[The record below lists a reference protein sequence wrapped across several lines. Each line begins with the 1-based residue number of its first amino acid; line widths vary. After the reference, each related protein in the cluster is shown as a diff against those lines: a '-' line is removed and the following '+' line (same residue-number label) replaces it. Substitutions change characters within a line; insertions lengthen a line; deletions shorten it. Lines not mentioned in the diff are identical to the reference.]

1 MTITFYNNTAPYH
14 DRPLDIYNGMADK
27 TNTIL
32 LESAEINTKEAT
44 YSLMVPKTCMRIVA
58 DKDSVAMTA
67 LNANGEN
74 CMHHM
79 ARVLS
84 EFNPTIDG
92 NTLTCI
98 FPPADNNLEEQERV
112 KTPNVLHV
120 LRLLRQ
126 EYQSAGDAFFLT
138 GVFSFD
144 LLEICETIGQVPR
157 GENDCPNYV
166 FYIAETLMR
175 FDHIQKTVTT
185 SGIVFHGHGNK
196 GGENENTADITQS
209 IQSQLND
216 LKSYGIAPL
225 NVDSTPIT
233 KSIRPT
239 TGTSDAEFCTQVKQ
253 CKDYIRAG
261 DAFQIVPSRVFSLP
275 CEKPLLSYA
284 ALKQL
289 NPSPYM
295 FYMHDADFITFGASP
310 ESALK
315 YQSTNNEVT
324 LYPIAGTRPRGKNPD
339 GSINVDLDS
348 RHELDLRTD
357 KKETSEHIMLVDLA
371 RNDIARIS
379 IPTTRTVASLMQI
392 DKYSHVQHLVSI
404 VTGKLKPIYDCLHAY
419 QLCMNMGTLTGA
431 PKIRATEII
440 REMEGKRR
448 GSYGGAV
455 GYINGHG
462 DMDTCITIRSAYVK
476 NNTAYIA
483 AGAGVVLESD
493 PQSEADETRIKAM
506 PVLTAIGKVH
516 GFDIQKESN

>member
-14 DRPLDIYNGMADK
+14 DKPLDIYNGMADK

-32 LESAEINTKEAT
+32 LESAEIKTKQDT
-44 YSLMVPKTCMRIVA
+44 YSLMVPKTCVRIVA
-58 DKDSVAMTA
+58 GKDTVTLTA
-67 LNANGEN
+67 LNANGQN
-74 CMHHM
+74 CIQHM
-79 ARVLS
+79 VGVLAQ
-84 EFNPTIDG
+84 FQATLNGD
-92 NTLTCI
+92 TLTCT
-98 FPPADNNLEEQERV
+98 FPATDNNLEEQERV

-120 LRLLRQ
+120 LRLLRH

-144 LLEICETIGQVPR
+144 LLEISENIGQVPM

-166 FYIAETLMR
+166 FYIAEILMR
-175 FDHIQKTVTT
+175 FDHAQKTVTT
-185 SGIVFHGHGNK
+185 SGIVFHGHNGQNS
-196 GGENENTADITQS
+196 NTSDITTS
-209 IQSQLND
+209 VQSQLND

-225 NVDSTPIT
+225 MVDDVAIT
-233 KSIRPT
+233 KSIAPT
-239 TGTSDAEFCTQVKQ
+239 TSTSDTEFCSQVKK
-253 CKDYIRAG
+253 CKDYICAG

-295 FYMHDADFITFGASP
+295 FYMNDEDFITFGASP

-315 YQSTNNEVT
+315 YESATNEVT

-339 GSINVDLDS
+339 GSINIDLDS

-404 VTGKLKPIYDCLHAY
+404 VTGQLKPIYDCLHAY

-493 PQSEADETRIKAM
+493 PQAEADETRIKAM

-516 GFDIQKESN
+516 GFAIAKESN

>member
-14 DRPLDIYNGMADK
+14 DKPLDIYNGMADK

-32 LESAEINTKEAT
+32 LESAEINTKEDT
-44 YSLMVPKTCMRIVA
+44 YSLMVPKTCVRIVA
-58 DKDSVAMTA
+58 GKDSVTMTA
-67 LNANGEN
+67 LNANGQN
-74 CMHHM
+74 CLHHM
-79 ARVLS
+79 AGVLA
-84 EFNPTIDG
+84 EFSAVRGD
-92 NTLTCI
+92 NTLTCT
-98 FPPADNNLEEQERV
+98 FAPPPNNLEESERV

-120 LRLLRQ
+120 LRLLQ
-126 EYQSAGDAFFLT
+126 NEFQSAGDALFLT

-144 LLEICETIGQVPR
+144 LLEISEHIGQVPTA
-157 GENDCPNYV
+157 ENDCPNYV

-175 FDHIQKTVTT
+175 FDHMQKTVTT
-185 SGIVFHGHGNK
+185 SGIVFHGD
-196 GGENENTADITQS
+196 NTADITAS
-209 IQSQLND
+209 IQSQLNN

-225 NVDSTPIT
+225 MVHDAPIIQ
-233 KSIRPT
+233 SMRPT
-239 TGTSDAEFCTQVKQ
+239 TSTSDAEFKTQVEK

-275 CEKPLLSYA
+275 CDKPLLSYG

-295 FYMHDADFITFGASP
+295 FYMQDADFITFGASP

-315 YQSTNNEVT
+315 YESAKNEVT

-379 IPTTRTVASLMQI
+379 IPTTRTVKSLMQI

-404 VTGKLKPIYDCLHAY
+404 VTGQLKPIYDCLHAY

-493 PQSEADETRIKAM
+493 PQAEADETRIKAK
-506 PVLTAIGKVH
+506 PVLTAIAKVH
-516 GFDIQKESN
+516 GFDIQQESNER